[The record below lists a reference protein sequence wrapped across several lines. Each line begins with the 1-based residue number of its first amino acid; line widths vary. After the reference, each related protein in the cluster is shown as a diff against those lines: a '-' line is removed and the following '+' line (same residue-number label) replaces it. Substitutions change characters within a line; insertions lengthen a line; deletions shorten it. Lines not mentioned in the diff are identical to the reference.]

1 MSTCGPCLQPIGKL
15 FGVASLKYL
24 IVTEV
29 NKFKSFTG
37 EDSKL
42 SELCAICSGINAF
55 QKCVVTKKLF
65 ENRRQVSDCLYFSN
79 IKWLV
84 KENLG

>member
-1 MSTCGPCLQPIGKL
+1 ML
-15 FGVASLKYL
+15 
-24 IVTEV
+24 TEV
-29 NKFKSFTG
+29 NEFKSFTG

-42 SELCAICSGINAF
+42 SELCAIYSGINVF
-55 QKCVVTKKLF
+55 EKCVVTQLF
-65 ENRRQVSDCLYFSN
+65 EYRRQVSDCLYLSN